1 MLTHKSENYIT
12 VIDWNVHR
20 SSQSSHI
27 HEAVN
32 RQDWPQ
38 DDSYISLCVQWERF
52 CFAIILFALTQ
63 LPDHGS
69 YVQYLALICFD
80 LRTLCFGC
88 CQHWFSNINLL
99 QTSLQVQRERFCFTI
114 ILFASTQLPDHGSYV
129 QYLTLICLVLT
140 TLCFGC
146 HQHWFSDI
154 NLLQTPSFQYAE
166 ILPPALSLSNSKSDW
181 PRSSTILEFSRGP
194 AFAPLKPGMI
204 STKAMVVATASGSSP
219 ATKVVCGLFTSGRS
233 SCKKCCT
240 WTSSQILLNK
250 TTIRKINK

>member
-12 VIDWNVHR
+12 VVDWYAYR

-27 HEAVN
+27 HQAVN

-38 DDSYISLCVQWERF
+38 EDSYISLQVQWERF
-52 CFAIILFALTQ
+52 CFTIILFALPQ

-69 YVQYLALICFD
+69 YVQYLALIYFV

-99 QTSLQVQRERFCFTI
+99 QT
-114 ILFASTQLPDHGSYV
+114 
-129 QYLTLICLVLT
+129 
-140 TLCFGC
+140 
-146 HQHWFSDI
+146 
-154 NLLQTPSFQYAE
+154 PSFQYVE
-166 ILPPALSLSNSKSDW
+166 SLPPALSLSSW
-181 PRSSTILEFSRGP
+181 TIHRGPRSSTILEFSRGP
-194 AFAPLKPGMI
+194 AFAPLKPGMV

-219 ATKVVCGLFTSGRS
+219 ATKVVCGFFTSGRS
-233 SCKKCCT
+233 SRKKCCT